1 MHPTKVRHELL
12 QLNGAKMLING
23 IQNHQS
29 KIIDKIRDIS
39 WACCSTIIT
48 AAYKNLRL
56 NIMQTTRGFFYTFS
70 RINWVDGIVC
80 YFWLC
85 TLLHCAVVIFIAAC
99 VREIYYSNTFSFSFS
114 FKFRFFP
121 ILLRLTWSCP
131 FPFKE
136 GKTII
141 GWSSILIWRCLW
153 THACVSTFIWICTS
167 ASIHTQ

>member
-1 MHPTKVRHELL
+1 MSFEEPSSSSDRIEKFVSVVSTNWKKFPDKKITIPFGNTMHPTKVRHELL

-80 YFWLC
+80 YF
-85 TLLHCAVVIFIAAC
+85 
-99 VREIYYSNTFSFSFS
+99 
-114 FKFRFFP
+114 
-121 ILLRLTWSCP
+121 
-131 FPFKE
+131 
-136 GKTII
+136 
-141 GWSSILIWRCLW
+141 
-153 THACVSTFIWICTS
+153 
-167 ASIHTQ
+167 